1 MLKLDLLKLT
11 QLTES
16 LGEYIDG
23 DSLFDEVPF
32 IYFLACKSKNNN
44 QRVLIYLIDLIS
56 MKVIFEPYNNV
67 YECLTDI
74 GRQHDFS
81 GITYNYCLKT
91 SNEFGNYTKKGT
103 ETIKLQK
110 FIPRSFFPN
119 VHTKEFP
126 EQNPY
131 DMYMWELINL
141 LTIKLSLGTIGTNS
155 YISTLGVESFLI
167 QIKSLRKEI
176 NEKLKEKVDNY
187 PFELI
192 KD

>member
-16 LGEYIDG
+16 LSEYIDG
-23 DSLFDEVPF
+23 EPLFDEVPF
-32 IYFLACKSKNNN
+32 IYVYACKSKNNN
-44 QRVLIYLIDLIS
+44 DRVLSYLIDLIS
-56 MKVIFEPYNNV
+56 MKVIFEPYSNV

-74 GRQHDFS
+74 NIRYDS
-81 GITYNYCLKT
+81 PGITYDYCFKVN
-91 SNEFGNYTKKGT
+91 NESGSYTKEGT

-126 EQNPY
+126 EQNSY
-131 DMYMWELINL
+131 DVYMWELINL
-141 LTIKLSLGTIGTNS
+141 LTIKLSLGTNS
-155 YISTLGVESFLI
+155 YVSTLGVESFLV
-167 QIKSLRKEI
+167 QIKSLKKEI
-176 NEKLKEKVDNY
+176 NERLKEKVNNY

>member
-23 DSLFDEVPF
+23 EPLFDEVPF
-32 IYFLACKSKNNN
+32 IYVCACKSKNNN
-44 QRVLIYLIDLIS
+44 DIVLIYLIDLIS
-56 MKVIFEPYNNV
+56 MKVIFEPYSNV
-67 YECLTDI
+67 YECLTNI
-74 GRQHDFS
+74 GKQHDFS
-81 GITYNYCLKT
+81 GITYNYCLET

-103 ETIKLQK
+103 EMIKLQK
-110 FIPRSFFPN
+110 FIPMSFFPN
-119 VHTKEFP
+119 VYTKKFP

-141 LTIKLSLGTIGTNS
+141 LTIKLSLGTNS
-155 YISTLGVESFLI
+155 YVSTLGVESFLI

-187 PFELI
+187 PFKLI